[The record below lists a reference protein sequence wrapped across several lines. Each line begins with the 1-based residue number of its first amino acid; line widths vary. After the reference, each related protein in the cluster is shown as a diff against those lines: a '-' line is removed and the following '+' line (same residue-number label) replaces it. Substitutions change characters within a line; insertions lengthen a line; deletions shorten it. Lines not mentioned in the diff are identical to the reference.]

1 MDFRKYLQAKSFG
14 GALSALSL
22 AAGLTLSGFASAQPP
37 GGGGGDGDS
46 ASLSI
51 DEPVHGDEIQLFTTG
66 GLLPNSIPMVVE
78 LSSSGVMDVTVQLDS
93 NEEVPAA
100 EETDG
105 EWTAFVDLV
114 DATNAVSGTYA
125 ASLVAYGIA
134 GDISGYD
141 SSAVRTEHFV
151 ESNTVVL
158 TVSILDIME
167 VTGPGGGTIPL
178 ESEILSSIA
187 GAPGGV
193 VTLAPDGIDGVVTT
207 YALAD
212 TTNGAD
218 VYGEV
223 GIAVN
228 DNRVASIEVTA
239 SGDAIDDLEAPPGAR
254 IVVMTT
260 YANNGA
266 DLLDATGT
274 LPSDP
279 ADVVF
284 KGLFVRVVVLIETP
298 AGSENFEMYDGE
310 LSGFTI
316 NITINQAT
324 AITSAKIHEF
334 TLQRDL
340 GYGEFDSTSGAA
352 YEELT
357 PAATQTRVSTV
368 TDGEVNQALGENGVV
383 LGLEAEGGD
392 AISGGGG
399 GGGDDDDSTCFIAT
413 AAYGT
418 PMAQEIYTLR
428 AVRDTYM
435 LNNAAGS
442 IFVDTY
448 YRLSPALADKVA
460 ESPMLAAV
468 VRALLT
474 PIVLLGK
481 LILAAPMA
489 LVALTLAGAGLVLAH
504 RRVRRQ
510 S

>member
-1 MDFRKYLQAKSFG
+1 MDFRKYLRAKSFG

-22 AAGLTLSGFASAQPP
+22 AAGLTLSGFASAQPDGP
-37 GGGGGDGDS
+37 GPGPGDGDS

-66 GLLPNSIPMVVE
+66 GLLPDSIPLVVE

-114 DATNAVSGTYA
+114 DATNAQSGTYT

-134 GDISGYD
+134 EDSSGYN
-141 SSAVRTEHFV
+141 SSAVRAEHV
-151 ESNTVVL
+151 ESNTVIL

-178 ESEILSSIA
+178 ESEILNSID

-193 VTLAPDGIDGVVTT
+193 VTLAPDGLDGVVTT

-212 TTNGAD
+212 TINGAD
-218 VYGEV
+218 VYGKV
-223 GIAVN
+223 GISVN

-279 ADVVF
+279 ATVVF

-357 PAATQTRVSTV
+357 PAVDQTRVSTV

-392 AISGGGG
+392 AISGG